1 MVEEYSSPTRY
12 GVDSRLFK
20 LDVVA
25 AGLLMLEEVVDSL
38 IVESRLVMRKGVEP
52 NSRLV
57 GFEFAVDVV
66 DAIISVDANSV
77 VDVDPRDVIVVF
89 KRRGVVEEYSSSTRY
104 GVVPWL
110 FMVLFDVAVVNSL
123 LVIRNCVG
131 VDANEVDSLGVIVD
145 LTVVKRCGVDE
156 ENGSSTRYG
165 VDPKLSILDAVV
177 VNSMLVIRN

>member
-1 MVEEYSSPTRY
+1 MVEEYSSPTTY

-20 LDVVA
+20 LDVA
-25 AGLLMLEEVVDSL
+25 AAELLMLEEVVDSL
-38 IVESRLVMRKGVEP
+38 LVENRLVIKKGVEP
-52 NSRLV
+52 NSRVV
-57 GFEFAVDVV
+57 GFESIVVV

-77 VDVDPRDVIVVF
+77 VVVDPRDVIVVF
-89 KRRGVVEEYSSSTRY
+89 KRCGVVEENSSSTRY

-110 FMVLFDVAVVNSL
+110 FMVLFDVAVVNSM

-165 VDPKLSILDAVV
+165 VDPKLSILDVVV